1 MHLGTSVVLKFGSNL
16 VVRDEGGDGGGDGAW
31 LDSVA
36 AGIKTL
42 KSQQK
47 NITVVTSGAV
57 ALGRKALK
65 LGTKALSLEEKQA
78 ASAAGQI
85 VLAQRWQ
92 AALANHGLVAAQVL
106 LTAEDTEDRRRHLN
120 ARRTLETLHELGAI
134 PIINENDTI
143 ATAEIRVGDNDRLA
157 ARVAQM
163 LSTETLILF
172 SDIDGLYTDN
182 PRTNPNAQH
191 LAVIEKITPAIE
203 AMARGA
209 ITLTST
215 GGMITKIQAAR
226 IATAA
231 GCTLIIANGT
241 GLHPLDAL
249 IQGGRH
255 TRFDPTT
262 TPLSARKRW
271 IAGMLNLA
279 GTLTIDAGAAKA
291 LHEGKSLLPAGI
303 TAVEGIFERGDT
315 VGIAGSDGMLIAKGL
330 CAYDSDELTILKG
343 RQTRD
348 IAAVLGY
355 NGRAEVVHRDDYV
368 LLERP

>member
-1 MHLGTSVVLKFGSNL
+1 
-16 VVRDEGGDGGGDGAW
+16 
-31 LDSVA
+31 
-36 AGIKTL
+36 
-42 KSQQK
+42 
-47 NITVVTSGAV
+47 
-57 ALGRKALK
+57 
-65 LGTKALSLEEKQA
+65 
-78 ASAAGQI
+78 
-85 VLAQRWQ
+85 
-92 AALANHGLVAAQVL
+92 
-106 LTAEDTEDRRRHLN
+106 EDRRRHLN

>member
-1 MHLGTSVVLKFGSNL
+1 MHLGASIVLKFGSNL
-16 VVRDEGGDGGGDGAW
+16 VVRKDGGDGAW

-36 AGIKTL
+36 AGIAAL
-42 KSQQK
+42 KGQGRTV
-47 NITVVTSGAV
+47 TVVTSGAV

-92 AALANHGLVAAQVL
+92 AALAGHGLAAAQVL

-120 ARRTLETLHELGAI
+120 ARRTLETLHDLGAI

-182 PRTNPNAQH
+182 PRHNPEAQH
-191 LAVIEKITPAIE
+191 LAVVDKITPTIE

-241 GLHPLDAL
+241 GLHPLETL
-249 IQGGRH
+249 MNGGRH
-255 TRFDPTT
+255 TRFEPTT

-271 IAGMLNLA
+271 IAGMLQLG
-279 GTLTIDAGAAKA
+279 GTLNIDAGAAKA

-303 TAVEGIFERGDT
+303 TGVDGTFERGDA
-315 VGIAGSDGMLIAKGL
+315 VGIMVGDGTLLAKGL
-330 CAYDSDELTILKG
+330 CAYDSDELNILKG

-348 IAAVLGY
+348 IAAILGY
-355 NGRAEVVHRDDYV
+355 NGRAEVVHRNDYV